1 MQVRWLCWLYQKS
14 TFFLIIFNTVI
25 IGLYN
30 ALAELFEIDLLVVS
44 PIFENLFDGV
54 VEFAGLQQ
62 R

>member
-1 MQVRWLCWLYQKS
+1 M
-14 TFFLIIFNTVI
+14 

-30 ALAELFEIDLLVVS
+30 ALAKLFEIDLLVVS
-44 PIFENLFDGV
+44 PIFKNLFNGV